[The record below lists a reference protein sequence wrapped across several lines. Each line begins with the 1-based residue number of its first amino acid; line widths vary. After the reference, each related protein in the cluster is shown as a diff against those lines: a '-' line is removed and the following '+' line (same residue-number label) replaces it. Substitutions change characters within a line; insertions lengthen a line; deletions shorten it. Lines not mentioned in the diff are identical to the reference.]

1 MVSTL
6 SSQPKLI
13 QLKGNFTT
21 RIYFENDDFLLADKP
36 AGIPVHET
44 KDPNRLD
51 FTRLLANHLQLPELR
66 TINRLDLGTSGL
78 VLLGKNK
85 TKNLELDLLLKEAEK
100 TYVFICEGVP
110 NWKEHRME
118 CFIKDGNKQVNI
130 VRSGGKKA
138 ITEFTIFVSEQKN
151 NLSFGTAKILTG
163 RRHQIRVMLSALGF
177 PIVGDQVYG
186 KKENRESRM
195 YLHAFRFSFTDFNG
209 QNHMVKTEIPG
220 DWLKRLPSI
229 TNSKFFANEIMI

>member
-6 SSQPKLI
+6 SSLPKPI

-21 RIYFENDDFLLADKP
+21 RIYFENEDFLLADKP
-36 AGIPVHET
+36 EGIPVHET

-51 FTRLLANHLQLPELR
+51 FTRLLANHLHLPELR

-85 TKNLELDLLLKEAEK
+85 TKNLDLDNLLKEAEK
-100 TYVFICEGVP
+100 KYIFICEGIP
-110 NWKEHRME
+110 LWKEQRME

-138 ITEFTIFVSEQKN
+138 ITEFNILESDKKN
-151 NLSFGTAKILTG
+151 NISFGLAKILTG
-163 RRHQIRVMLSALGF
+163 RRHQIRVMLSNLGF
-177 PIVGDQVYG
+177 PILGDQVYG
-186 KKENRESRM
+186 KKESRERRM
-195 YLHAFRFSFTDFNG
+195 YLHAFRFSFTDFSG
-209 QNHMVKTEIPG
+209 RKHMVETEVPA
-220 DWLKRLPSI
+220 DWMNRMPSI
-229 TNSKFFANEIMI
+229 TDAKIQSN